1 MSGRAPDS
9 DKEEHMEFLTT
20 TVDKFT
26 FRVPT
31 DRLFTPEGIWFQAT
45 TEDQPNRRHIGLT
58 DFLQQH
64 SGDLTFALIRP
75 EGTLLTIG
83 AEIGTIETV
92 KANLSLTSPVAGTI
106 VNVNPDLE
114 LTPELINQDPY
125 EKGWLAVIEVAADD
139 LLASRLMSPIAY
151 FDHMKGLAEAEVRSR

>member
-1 MSGRAPDS
+1 
-9 DKEEHMEFLTT
+9 MEFLET

-31 DRLFTPEGIWFQAT
+31 DRIFTPEGIWFQAT
-45 TEDQPNRRHIGLT
+45 AIDHPNHWRIGLT

-75 EGTLLTIG
+75 EGTRLAVG

-92 KANLSLTSPVAGTI
+92 KANLSLTTPVAGNI
-106 VNVNPDLE
+106 VAVNSDLE

-125 EKGWLAVIEVAADD
+125 EKGWLAVIEVTADD
-139 LLASRLMSPIAY
+139 PLASRLMPPAVY
-151 FDHMKGLAEAEVRSR
+151 FEHMKSQAEAEVRSR

>member
-1 MSGRAPDS
+1 MPGQAP
-9 DKEEHMEFLTT
+9 DKEEQMEFLET

-31 DRLFTPEGIWFQAT
+31 DRIFTPEGIWFQAT
-45 TEDQPNRRHIGLT
+45 AEDHPNRWRIGLT

-75 EGTLLTIG
+75 EGTLLTVG

-92 KANLSLTSPVAGTI
+92 KANLSLTSPVTGTI
-106 VNVNPDLE
+106 FALNPDLE

-139 LLASRLMSPIAY
+139 PLASRLMTPAAY
-151 FDHMKGLAEAEVRSR
+151 FEHMKGLAEAEVRSR

>member
-1 MSGRAPDS
+1 
-9 DKEEHMEFLTT
+9 MELLET

-31 DRLFTPEGIWFQAT
+31 DRVFTPEGIWFQPID
-45 TEDQPNRRHIGLT
+45 EDRPNRWRIGLT

-75 EGTLLTIG
+75 EGTRLAVG
-83 AEIGTIETV
+83 DEIGTIETI

-106 VNVNPDLE
+106 VEINTDLE
-114 LTPELINQDPY
+114 LTPELINQNPY
-125 EKGWLAVIEVAADD
+125 EKGWLAVIEIAADD
-139 LLASRLMSPIAY
+139 PLASRLMPPAAY

>member
-1 MSGRAPDS
+1 
-9 DKEEHMEFLTT
+9 MEVLET

-31 DRLFTPEGIWFQAT
+31 DRVFTPEGVWVQAMAG
-45 TEDQPNRRHIGLT
+45 DSPNRWRIGLA

-75 EGTLLTIG
+75 EGTRLAVG
-83 AEIGTIETV
+83 DEIGTIETV
-92 KANLSLTSPVAGTI
+92 KADLSLTSPVAGTLVA
-106 VNVNPDLE
+106 VNSDLE

-125 EKGWLAVIEVAADD
+125 ERGWLAVIEAAAGDHV
-139 LLASRLMSPIAY
+139 ASRLMTPAAY
-151 FDHMKGLAEAEVRSR
+151 FDHMKGQAEAEVRSR

>member
-1 MSGRAPDS
+1 
-9 DKEEHMEFLTT
+9 MEFLET

-31 DRLFTPEGIWFQAT
+31 DRVFTPEGIWFQPTA
-45 TEDQPNRRHIGLT
+45 EDHPNRWRIGLT

-75 EGTLLTIG
+75 EGTQLAVG
-83 AEIGTIETV
+83 DEIGTIETI

-106 VNVNPDLE
+106 VGINVDLE

-125 EKGWLAVIEVAADD
+125 EKGWLAVIEVAAGDD
-139 LLASRLMSPIAY
+139 LASRLLPPAAY
-151 FDHMKGLAEAEVRSR
+151 FDHMKGQAEAEVRSR

>member
-1 MSGRAPDS
+1 
-9 DKEEHMEFLTT
+9 MEFLET

-31 DRLFTPEGIWFQAT
+31 DRVFTPEGIWFQPSVG
-45 TEDQPNRRHIGLT
+45 DRPNRWRIGLT

-75 EGTLLTIG
+75 EGTQLTVG

-106 VNVNPDLE
+106 VAINPDLE
-114 LTPELINQDPY
+114 LMPEFINQDPY
-125 EKGWLAVIEVAADD
+125 ERGWLAVIEVTADD
-139 LLASRLMSPIAY
+139 HRASRLMPPAVY
-151 FDHMKGLAEAEVRSR
+151 FDHMKSLVEVEVRSR